1 MRLKNCEICQ
11 KKFELS
17 KYNPYQLYC
26 SKICNSKAYY
36 HRNLI
41 EIKKR
46 NLSPEKKEYKKNW
59 VKKNSSKVQVYIKK
73 GNQKQK
79 EKYKSDPV
87 FRRKLLDKKRDYRNN
102 NPEFKAKIYLKDNE
116 KKRER
121 YKTDEK
127 FRKNTIDRTS
137 KRIIERFNTDLN
149 YRLRML
155 LRGRIRSVM
164 KTKNAKKNSQ
174 IYKLLGCSLEYFKKH
189 MENQFSSGMSWSNI
203 GKWHIDHI
211 YPLSKFDLT
220 KLEEQKKAF
229 HYSNMQPL
237 WAKDNLQKSAKVNF
251 INNQDI

>member
-1 MRLKNCEICQ
+1 MEKKN
-11 KKFELS
+11 LD
-17 KYNPYQLYC
+17 
-26 SKICNSKAYY
+26 KIKAY
-36 HRNLI
+36 
-41 EIKKR
+41 
-46 NLSPEKKEYKKNW
+46 S
-59 VKKNSSKVQVYIKK
+59 KK

-87 FRRKLLDKKRDYRNN
+87 FREKLLEKKKNYRDN
-102 NPEFKAKIYLKDNE
+102 NPEFKMKIYLRDNE
-116 KKRER
+116 KKREK
-121 YKTDEK
+121 YKTDKK
-127 FRKNTIDRTS
+127 FRKDTIERTA
-137 KRIIERFNTDLN
+137 KRVIERFNTDLN

-174 IYKLLGCSLEYFKKH
+174 VYDLLGCSLESFKKH

-229 HYSNMQPL
+229 HYTNMQPL
-237 WAKDNLQKSAKVNF
+237 WAKDNLQKSSK
-251 INNQDI
+251 ILK